1 MKIYLTLLKS
11 YLMKKILTSMIVMLG
26 FTLGAQSILKTSP
39 IALAFGAFNLCYE
52 KPISTKGSFEVS
64 GGYIYKIFGV
74 DVSTISVGA
83 GYRAYLTKKEAP
95 AGFYIMPNV
104 GANFGSAG
112 DSKFKVFDG
121 GALIGYQI
129 VAGSGFVFDV
139 GAGPSY
145 NILSG
150 DYDNAGFDTTGGIV
164 PTVRLAIGFAF
175 GGDKK

>member
-39 IALAFGAFNLCYE
+39 IALAFGAFNVCYE
-52 KPISTKGSFEVS
+52 KPISTKGSFEAS
-64 GGYIYKIFGV
+64 AGYIYKIFGV
-74 DVSTISVGA
+74 NVSTISVGA

-95 AGFYIMPNV
+95 VGFYVMPNV
-104 GANFGSAG
+104 GANFGSAE
-112 DSKFKVFDG
+112 DVSFRIFDV
-121 GALIGYQI
+121 GALLGYQI
-129 VAGSGFVFDV
+129 VTNSGFVFDV

-150 DYDNAGFDTTGGIV
+150 DYDNAGFDTSGGIG
-164 PTVRLAIGFAF
+164 PNIRLAIGYAI
-175 GGDKK
+175 GGNK